1 MRLPIQQEI
10 PLVSLLQSPPYNAIP
25 KPIQYGTQYVL
36 QSGVICNF
44 QYSKKT
50 PDEFKFYVQ
59 NHAANFEQAE
69 VIEQLAAR
77 QAIGD

>member
-1 MRLPIQQEI
+1 MRLPIEQEI
-10 PLVSLLQSPPYNAIP
+10 PLASLLQSPPYSATP

-36 QSGVICNF
+36 LSGVICNF
-44 QYSKKT
+44 QYSQKT
-50 PDEFKFYVQ
+50 PAEFRFYVQ

-77 QAIGD
+77 VAIPD